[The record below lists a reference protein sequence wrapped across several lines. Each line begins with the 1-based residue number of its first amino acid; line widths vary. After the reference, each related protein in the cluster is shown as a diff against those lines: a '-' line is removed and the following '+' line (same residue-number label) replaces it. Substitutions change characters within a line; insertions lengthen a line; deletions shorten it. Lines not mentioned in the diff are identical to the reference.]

1 VRVIALSTDRWTGP
15 AYTCRDLLAKINPGG
30 AVASMGTAVR
40 VVVIDD
46 HPFFRDGVT
55 RGLQNSGQI
64 RVVGQAGDGR
74 EGLEVITAERPDVAL
89 VDYQMP
95 DMDGLAVVHAVV
107 RDGLPT
113 RVLLLSAITDS
124 AVVFKAIQ
132 EGAAG
137 YLPKDASRAEIVD
150 AVLRVAKGHTVVPP
164 ALADGLAAQIRTN
177 AQPAGPV
184 LSERERQVLNAF
196 SRGLSIPQ
204 TAQELII
211 GVSTIK
217 TYTQRLYEKLGVS
230 DRAAAVAEAMRRGL
244 LD

>member
-1 VRVIALSTDRWTGP
+1 MTST
-15 AYTCRDLLAKINPGG
+15 
-30 AVASMGTAVR
+30 GTTVR

-64 RVVGQAGDGR
+64 RVVGEAGDGR
-74 EGLEVITAERPDVAL
+74 EGLEVIARERPDVAL

-95 DMDGLAVVHAVV
+95 DMDGLAVVHAVI

-124 AVVFKAIQ
+124 AVVFRAVQ

-137 YLPKDASRAEIVD
+137 YLSKDARRPEIVD
-150 AVLRVAKGHTVVPP
+150 AVLRVAKGHTVLPP
-164 ALADGLAAQIRTN
+164 GLADGLADQIRLH
-177 AQPAGPV
+177 AQSDVPV
-184 LSERERQVLNAF
+184 LSEREQQVLAAF
-196 SRGLSIPQ
+196 ARGLSIPQ
-204 TAQELII
+204 TAAELFI